1 MPQAVSRGCSSRPAE
16 GSSHCGKQAI
26 AVLEQVLELSWSR
39 FYGHA
44 CSSVLGGLRRRIWS
58 SMPAYS
64 VVDESETRVRLYLE
78 KEKKRQPGLTK
89 TGELRLIWAE
99 AWREICFGFSFPLN

>member
-1 MPQAVSRGCSSRPAE
+1 
-16 GSSHCGKQAI
+16 
-26 AVLEQVLELSWSR
+26 
-39 FYGHA
+39 
-44 CSSVLGGLRRRIWS
+44 
-58 SMPAYS
+58 MPAYS

-99 AWREICFGFSFPLN
+99 AWREICFGFSFPLNQGLTLQPDLPLTQTDHGVQSPECFNGRCESSH